1 MKRFEIWEANLPDM
15 AGSHVHHGRRHPCV
29 IVSNNAANAHSPLV
43 TIVPLCSHLRKKRL
57 PTHVPVHAPALTKES
72 FAVCEQI
79 ISLDKSNLIAAIGSV
94 QDGSERAQL
103 ERALAI
109 QLGIDAV
116 QKEAL

>member
-1 MKRFEIWEANLPDM
+1 MKRFEIWEAALPDA
-15 AGSHVHHGRRHPCV
+15 AGSHVQHGRRHPCV
-29 IVSNNAANAHSPLV
+29 IVSNDAANTHSPLV
-43 TIVPLCSHLRKKRL
+43 TIVPLCSHMRKKRL

-79 ISLDKSNLIAAIGSV
+79 ITLDKSNLIAAIDCV
-94 QDGSERAQL
+94 RDGSERAQL

-109 QLGIDAV
+109 QLGIAET